1 MARRNV
7 GAHAACLG
15 IGDLYSPEPL
25 MVLLPKRA
33 FYLDGLVQDLVHAFR
48 RYGHFEKL
56 ARIIVSTFADSSVL
70 QIYYDVNNYTGR
82 LGLKNLLVS
91 IFKTFLSKRSMVK
104 LRRYL
109 TKPSRNPLAEAMK
122 ATSRSRQ
129 LSASSACMDSV

>member
-7 GAHAACLG
+7 GAHAASLG
-15 IGDLYSPEPL
+15 IGDLYLPEPL

-33 FYLDGLVQDLVHAFR
+33 FYLDGRVQDLVHAFR

-56 ARIIVSTFADSSVL
+56 ARIIVSTFADTSVL
-70 QIYYDVNNYTGR
+70 QIYHDVLSYTGR

-109 TKPSRNPLAEAMK
+109 VKPSKNPLAEAMK
-122 ATSRSRQ
+122 ATSRSRH
-129 LSASSACMDSV
+129 